1 MGISKEEMMDIY
13 KQVIIENT
21 KEREHKKIIEGIS
34 KEGINPS
41 CGDELKIYVKIDRK
55 KKIIEDISFTGRGCA
70 ISEASANIMAEILK
84 GKTKKEAKKIIN
96 TFFDMIK
103 LNETDDEKLMEIL
116 GDAYAFKNIS
126 YMPSRVKCAFLG
138 WKTLEQILEEIDKNE
153 SSVN

>member
-1 MGISKEEMMDIY
+1 MEISKEEMMEIY

-21 KEREHKKIIEGIS
+21 KEKEHKKEIEGIE
-34 KEGINPS
+34 KEGVNPS
-41 CGDELKIYVKIDRK
+41 CGDELKIFVKMNEDNT
-55 KKIIEDISFTGRGCA
+55 IIEEISFTGRGCA

-84 GKTKKEAKKIIN
+84 GKTKEEAKKIIT

-103 LNETDDEKLMEIL
+103 LNEIDDEKLIEIL

-138 WKTLEQILEEIDKNE
+138 WKTLEKILEELN
-153 SSVN
+153 

>member
-1 MGISKEEMMDIY
+1 MEISKEEMMEIY

-21 KEREHKKIIEGIS
+21 KEKEHKKEIKGIE

-41 CGDELKIYVKIDRK
+41 CGDELKIYVKMDK
-55 KKIIEDISFTGRGCA
+55 DNTIIEEISFTGRGCA

-84 GKTKKEAKKIIN
+84 GKKKEEAKKIIT

-138 WKTLEQILEEIDKNE
+138 WKTLEKILEELN
-153 SSVN
+153 

>member
-1 MGISKEEMMDIY
+1 MEISKEEMMEIY

-21 KEREHKKIIEGIS
+21 KEKEHKKEIKGIE

-41 CGDELKIYVKIDRK
+41 CGDELKIYVKMDK
-55 KKIIEDISFTGRGCA
+55 DNTIIEEISFTGRGCA

-84 GKTKKEAKKIIN
+84 GKKKEEAKKIIT

-126 YMPSRVKCAFLG
+126 YMPSRVKCAFLS
-138 WKTLEQILEEIDKNE
+138 WKTLEKILEELN
-153 SSVN
+153 

>member
-1 MGISKEEMMDIY
+1 MEISKEEMMEIY

-21 KEREHKKIIEGIS
+21 KEKEHKKEIEGIV
-34 KEGINPS
+34 KEGVNPS
-41 CGDELKIYVKIDRK
+41 CGDELKIYVKMDK
-55 KKIIEDISFTGRGCA
+55 DNNIIEEISFTGRGCA

-126 YMPSRVKCAFLG
+126 YMPARVKCAFLG
-138 WKTLEQILEEIDKNE
+138 WKTLEKILEELN
-153 SSVN
+153 

>member
-1 MGISKEEMMDIY
+1 MEISKEEMMEIY

-21 KEREHKKIIEGIS
+21 KEKEHKKEIEGIV
-34 KEGINPS
+34 KEGVNPS
-41 CGDELKIYVKIDRK
+41 CGDELKIYVKMDK
-55 KKIIEDISFTGRGCA
+55 DNNIIEEISFTGRGCA

-84 GKTKKEAKKIIN
+84 GKTKEEAKKIIT

-126 YMPSRVKCAFLG
+126 YMPSRVKCAFLS
-138 WKTLEQILEEIDKNE
+138 WKTLEKILEELN
-153 SSVN
+153 

>member
-1 MGISKEEMMDIY
+1 MEISKEEMMEIY

-21 KEREHKKIIEGIS
+21 KEKEHKKEIKGIE

-41 CGDELKIYVKIDRK
+41 CGDELKIYVKMDK
-55 KKIIEDISFTGRGCA
+55 DNTIIEEISFTGRGCA

-84 GKTKKEAKKIIN
+84 GKKKEEAKKIIT

-103 LNETDDEKLMEIL
+103 LNETNDEKLIEVL

-138 WKTLEQILEEIDKNE
+138 WKTLEQILEELDKNE

>member
-1 MGISKEEMMDIY
+1 MEISKEEMMEIY

-21 KEREHKKIIEGIS
+21 KEKEHKKEIEGIV
-34 KEGINPS
+34 KEGVNPS
-41 CGDELKIYVKIDRK
+41 CGDELKIYVKMDK
-55 KKIIEDISFTGRGCA
+55 DNNIIEEISFTGRGYA

-84 GKTKKEAKKIIN
+84 GKTKEEAKKIIT

-126 YMPSRVKCAFLG
+126 YMPSRVKCAFLS
-138 WKTLEQILEEIDKNE
+138 WKTLEKILEELN
-153 SSVN
+153 

>member
-1 MGISKEEMMDIY
+1 MEISKEEMMEIY

-21 KEREHKKIIEGIS
+21 KEKEHKKEIKGIE

-41 CGDELKIYVKIDRK
+41 CGDELKIFVKMNEDNT
-55 KKIIEDISFTGRGCA
+55 IIEEISFTGRGCA

-84 GKTKKEAKKIIN
+84 GKRKEEAKKIIT

-126 YMPSRVKCAFLG
+126 YMPSRVKCAFLS
-138 WKTLEQILEEIDKNE
+138 WKTLEKILEELN
-153 SSVN
+153 

>member
-1 MGISKEEMMDIY
+1 MGISKEEMMEIY

-21 KEREHKKIIEGIS
+21 KEKEHKKEIEGIE
-34 KEGINPS
+34 KEGVNPS
-41 CGDELKIYVKIDRK
+41 CGDELKIFVKMNEDNT
-55 KKIIEDISFTGRGCA
+55 IIEEISFTGRGCA

-84 GKTKKEAKKIIN
+84 GKTKEEAKKIIT

-103 LNETDDEKLMEIL
+103 LNEIDDEKLIEIL

-138 WKTLEQILEEIDKNE
+138 WKTLEKILEELN
-153 SSVN
+153 

>member
-1 MGISKEEMMDIY
+1 MEISKEEMIEIY

-21 KEREHKKIIEGIS
+21 KEKEHKKEIEGIS
-34 KEGINPS
+34 KEGVNPS
-41 CGDELKIYVKIDRK
+41 CGDELKIFVKMNEDNT
-55 KKIIEDISFTGRGCA
+55 IIEEISFTGRGCA

-84 GKTKKEAKKIIN
+84 GKTKEDAKKIIT

-126 YMPSRVKCAFLG
+126 YMPSRVKCAFLS
-138 WKTLEQILEEIDKNE
+138 WKTLEKILEELN
-153 SSVN
+153 

>member
-1 MGISKEEMMDIY
+1 MEISKEEMMEIY

-21 KEREHKKIIEGIS
+21 KEKEHKKEIKGIE

-41 CGDELKIYVKIDRK
+41 CGDELKIYVKMDK
-55 KKIIEDISFTGRGCA
+55 DNTIIEEISFIGRGCA

-84 GKTKKEAKKIIN
+84 GKKKEEAKKIIT

-126 YMPSRVKCAFLG
+126 YMPSRVKCAFLS
-138 WKTLEQILEEIDKNE
+138 WKTLEKILEELN
-153 SSVN
+153 

>member
-1 MGISKEEMMDIY
+1 MEISKEEMIEIY

-21 KEREHKKIIEGIS
+21 KEKEHKKEIEGIG

-41 CGDELKIYVKIDRK
+41 CGDELKIYVKMDATNSIID
-55 KKIIEDISFTGRGCA
+55 EISFTGRGCA
-70 ISEASANIMAEILK
+70 ISEAAANIMAEILK
-84 GKTKKEAKKIIN
+84 GKTKEEAKKIIT

-126 YMPSRVKCAFLG
+126 YMPSRVKCAFLS
-138 WKTLEQILEEIDKNE
+138 WKTLEKILEELN
-153 SSVN
+153 

>member
-1 MGISKEEMMDIY
+1 MEISKEEMMEIY

-21 KEREHKKIIEGIS
+21 KEKEHKKEIKGIE

-41 CGDELKIYVKIDRK
+41 CGDELKIYVKMDK
-55 KKIIEDISFTGRGCA
+55 DNTIIEEISFTGRGCA

-84 GKTKKEAKKIIN
+84 GKTKEEAKKIIT

-103 LNETDDEKLMEIL
+103 LNETNEEKLIEIL

-138 WKTLEQILEEIDKNE
+138 WKTLEKILEELN
-153 SSVN
+153 

>member
-21 KEREHKKIIEGIS
+21 KEKEHKKIIEGIS

-41 CGDELKIYVKIDRK
+41 CGDELKIYVKMNEDNS
-55 KKIIEDISFTGRGCA
+55 IIQEISFTGRGCA
-70 ISEASANIMAEILK
+70 ISEASANIMSEILK
-84 GKTKKEAKKIIN
+84 GKTKEEAKKIIT

-103 LNETDDEKLMEIL
+103 LNETNDEKLMEIL

-126 YMPSRVKCAFLG
+126 YMPARVKCAFLG
-138 WKTLEQILEEIDKNE
+138 WKTLEKILEELN
-153 SSVN
+153 

>member
-1 MGISKEEMMDIY
+1 MEISKEEMIEIY

-21 KEREHKKIIEGIS
+21 KEKEHKKEIEGIS
-34 KEGINPS
+34 KEGVNPS
-41 CGDELKIYVKIDRK
+41 CGDELKIYVKMDATKSIID
-55 KKIIEDISFTGRGCA
+55 EISFTGRGCA
-70 ISEASANIMAEILK
+70 ISEAAANIMAEILK
-84 GKTKKEAKKIIN
+84 GKTKEEAKKIIT

-138 WKTLEQILEEIDKNE
+138 WKTLEQILEELDKNE

>member
-1 MGISKEEMMDIY
+1 MEISKEEMMEIY

-21 KEREHKKIIEGIS
+21 KEKEHKKEIEGIE
-34 KEGINPS
+34 KEGVNPS
-41 CGDELKIYVKIDRK
+41 CGDELKIYVKMNEDNT
-55 KKIIEDISFTGRGCA
+55 IIEEISFTGRGCA

-84 GKTKKEAKKIIN
+84 GKTKEEAKKIIT

-126 YMPSRVKCAFLG
+126 YMPSRVKCAFLS
-138 WKTLEQILEEIDKNE
+138 WKTLEKILEELN
-153 SSVN
+153 

>member
-1 MGISKEEMMDIY
+1 MGISKEEMMEIY

-21 KEREHKKIIEGIS
+21 KEKEHKKEIEGIE
-34 KEGINPS
+34 KEGVNPS
-41 CGDELKIYVKIDRK
+41 CGDELKIFVKMNKDNN
-55 KKIIEDISFTGRGCA
+55 IIEEISFTGRGCA

-84 GKTKKEAKKIIN
+84 GKTKEEAKKIIT

-103 LNETDDEKLMEIL
+103 LNETNEEKLIEIL

-138 WKTLEQILEEIDKNE
+138 WKTLEKILEELN
-153 SSVN
+153 

>member
-1 MGISKEEMMDIY
+1 MEISKEEMMEIY

-21 KEREHKKIIEGIS
+21 KEKEHKKEIKGIE

-41 CGDELKIYVKIDRK
+41 CGDELKIYVKMDK
-55 KKIIEDISFTGRGCA
+55 DNNIIEEISFTGRGCA

-84 GKTKKEAKKIIN
+84 GKTKEEAKKIIT

-126 YMPSRVKCAFLG
+126 YMPSRVKCALLS
-138 WKTLEQILEEIDKNE
+138 WKTLEKILEELN
-153 SSVN
+153 